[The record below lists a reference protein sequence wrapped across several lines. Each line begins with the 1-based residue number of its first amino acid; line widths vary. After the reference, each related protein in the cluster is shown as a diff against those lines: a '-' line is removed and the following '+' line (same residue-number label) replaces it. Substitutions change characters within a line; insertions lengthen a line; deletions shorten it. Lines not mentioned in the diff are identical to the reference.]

1 MCLNISVVNEKQII
15 FNSDIIGQQTMFL
28 IDILFALDK

>member
-15 FNSDIIGQQTMFL
+15 FTLYIIGQQTMFL